1 VWAPLQPTAAERQMH
16 PEVIAAAN
24 DRVVVRWHQRGH
36 SPTGLDFDGQ
46 VLGLYQVREE
56 RLARAQ
62 MFYFDTDAVNRF
74 LDDAAGQ
81 GPPSRPAGP
90 PAAGR

>member
-1 VWAPLQPTAAERQMH
+1 
-16 PEVIAAAN
+16 
-24 DRVVVRWHQRGH
+24 
-36 SPTGLDFDGQ
+36 
-46 VLGLYQVREE
+46 VLGLYQVREG

-62 MFYFDTDAVNRF
+62 MFYFDTDAVKRF
-74 LDDAAGQ
+74 LGDAAGQ

>member
-1 VWAPLQPTAAERQMH
+1 MD
-16 PEVIAAAN
+16 PEVIAAAD
-24 DRVVVRWHQRGH
+24 DRVVVQWHQRGR
-36 SPTGLDFDGQ
+36 SPTGLGFDGQ

-74 LDDAAGQ
+74 LADAAGQ
-81 GPPSRPAGP
+81 PATSRPAGP
-90 PAAGR
+90 PTPGR